1 MKITNNLISSDFMQL
16 LEGILKRNPKGLSEF
31 NLLEELKTQHYFEFL
46 SSPALPDELFQ
57 AHFLLFHALY
67 LLQTK
72 LLEQKLAVLE
82 IHTLKI
88 AMIPYAQA
96 EQALQQDDQ
105 LRAYYLDL
113 TNLEKMSE
121 EDVYELLSSFWNKFN
136 RFENRDDAL
145 SQLGLKDPVDDK
157 TIKKEYRR
165 LTMQHHPDRGGDT
178 EKLQILNA
186 ALKKLLG

>member
-1 MKITNNLISSDFMQL
+1 MKFTNNLISSDFMQL
-16 LEGILKRNPKGLSEF
+16 LEEILKKNPQGISEF
-31 NLLEELKTQHYFEFL
+31 NLLEDLKAQHYFEFL

-121 EDVYELLSSFWNKFN
+121 EDVYELLSSFWNKIN
-136 RFENRDDAL
+136 RFENRDEAL
-145 SQLGLKDPVDDK
+145 AHLGLQDPVDEK
-157 TIKKEYRR
+157 TIKKE
-165 LTMQHHPDRGGDT
+165 
-178 EKLQILNA
+178 
-186 ALKKLLG
+186 